1 MIGDMEANKTLS
13 LIVTEL
19 FLRGWKLN
27 VSLILIPKSSKY
39 LNYNTKHNAFYHEK
53 RKLQQIEFTHLSDI
67 CFKDF
72 MKLYEDCTKKPYS
85 FLVYNTT
92 VIK

>member
-1 MIGDMEANKTLS
+1 MLPSIFLNSHQSLEYTICNMIGDMEANKTLS

-39 LNYNTKHNAFYHEK
+39 L
-53 RKLQQIEFTHLSDI
+53 KL
-67 CFKDF
+67 
-72 MKLYEDCTKKPYS
+72 
-85 FLVYNTT
+85 
-92 VIK
+92 